1 MMQAQSHTECPECQ
15 GHLVTEDNETLCAEC
30 GLIVAES
37 TIDHGPEWRSFA
49 DDTTDRRRTGAPLT
63 RSRHDRGLSTEIGND
78 TNLRLT
84 GRKRRQLARMRREH
98 SRAKIATKADRN
110 KVYAF
115 TEIRRLVSTLEL
127 PRSVRESACALFD
140 SAQSADLLRGRS
152 LEGFAAAAVYTTC
165 RVQSIAR
172 TVDEIADHARADVA
186 ELRAAY
192 AALNRELGVPTGPIS
207 PSEYIPRFASELSVP
222 EAVTAEALTL
232 AAEAEDRGLVVG
244 RDPTGVAAGCL
255 YTAACQLDFDISQT
269 TIAEV
274 ADVSPVTLRKTYH
287 DFR

>member
-1 MMQAQSHTECPECQ
+1 MMQTQSPTECPECQ
-15 GHLVTEDNETLCAEC
+15 GHLVTEDSETLCAEC
-30 GLIVAES
+30 GLIVAENA
-37 TIDHGPEWRSFA
+37 IDHGPEWRSF
-49 DDTTDRRRTGAPLT
+49 DDDPTDRKRTGAPLT

-98 SRAKIATKADRN
+98 NRAKIATKADRN

-127 PRSVRESACALFD
+127 PRSIRESACALFD

-152 LEGFAAAAVYTTC
+152 LEGFAAAAVYVIC

-172 TVDEIADHARADVA
+172 TVDEIAEHARADVA

-192 AALNRELGVPTGPIS
+192 DALNRELGIPTGPIS
-207 PSEYIPRFASELSVP
+207 PTEYIPRFASALSVSD
-222 EAVTAEALTL
+222 AVTAKAMALAT
-232 AAEAEDRGLVVG
+232 EAEEDGFVVG

-255 YTAACQLDFDISQT
+255 YTAARQVNFNISQT
-269 TIAEV
+269 AIAEV

-287 DFR
+287 NIR